1 MLIKCHNCNS
11 DYSEYAESCPKC
23 GEKNS
28 HVRNLEK
35 DCYNIINRKKYFT
48 YDPNGK
54 IRKERGIYKIFQI
67 CAAVMIIIV
76 IILTYLSW

>member
-35 DCYNIINRKKYFT
+35 GCYNIINKKKYFT
-48 YDPNGK
+48 YDPNEK
-54 IRKERGIYKIFQI
+54 VKRELCIYKIFQI
-67 CAAVMIIIV
+67 CAVVIIIMV
-76 IILTYLSW
+76 IILTYLSL